1 MLYPPPYES
10 GSSSKPLPNS
20 YEPFRI
26 LDTRME
32 EGLRGMAEEERVRM
46 EESEGQ
52 GVNGE
57 TYLSRVWALGV
68 WNLV

>member
-1 MLYPPPYES
+1 
-10 GSSSKPLPNS
+10 
-20 YEPFRI
+20 
-26 LDTRME
+26 ME